1 MLRTPELVEPARNI
15 IYIYYIYIISS
26 RNTMYNTNYTSH
38 NPFNSSSQPRLTGVC
53 RASLATALA
62 NMVLPLPGGPKSRT
76 PRGGLRTPEKS
87 NGFLTGA
94 TTISQKR
101 PQAFWW
107 WINVSWDKQGGMA
120 WLSLRTVSDT
130 LFPAVKHGEID
141 GNRIYSA
148 NQCQPVPTNVCEVI
162 CVHCSISSCWKH
174 SGFLLGAS
182 LWMLQP

>member
-1 MLRTPELVEPARNI
+1 MPPEHVRVFRCSEHLSWSNLRAILYHFYSLLVV
-15 IYIYYIYIISS
+15 
-26 RNTMYNTNYTSH
+26 NTNYTSH
-38 NPFNSSSQPRLTGVC
+38 NPLNSSSQPRLTGVC

-87 NGFLTGA
+87 NGFFTGA

-120 WLSLRTVSDT
+120 CLSLRTVSDA
-130 LFPAVKHGEID
+130 LFLAVKHGEIY
-141 GNRIYSA
+141 IY
-148 NQCQPVPTNVCEVI
+148 I
-162 CVHCSISSCWKH
+162 YI
-174 SGFLLGAS
+174 
-182 LWMLQP
+182 